1 MSIKNREITIDTIK
15 KYDINI
21 CSEKIPNFFSY
32 NNLLSSYSGIIIEY
46 LLVLKKE
53 PIIILEKKKVR
64 NVKYKNTSTFEDLII
79 NKIESKYNSLIDLCD
94 KKK

>member
-53 PIIILEKKKVR
+53 PIIILEKKSKKML
-64 NVKYKNTSTFEDLII
+64 NI
-79 NKIESKYNSLIDLCD
+79 KILQLLRI
-94 KKK
+94 